1 MIRWTI
7 QRFVNSGQEAE
18 TIVWATLAARKVMLV
33 EMAALG
39 QTIAPSLR
47 TLADEQISF
56 YFVRDPADPDHN
68 YVRVVAEH
76 AEPPGLSA

>member
-7 QRFVNSGQEAE
+7 QRIVNSGQHAE
-18 TIVWATLAARKVMLV
+18 TIAWTTLAARKVMLT
-33 EMAALG
+33 EMAVLG
-39 QTIAPSLR
+39 LTIAPSLR
-47 TLADEQISF
+47 TLSGEQSSF

-76 AEPPGLSA
+76 AEPSGLSA